1 MVEYVFMSK
10 TYVVYGV
17 SQGLGRAIIEA
28 VPHRQDRVFG
38 VSRSQ
43 PKGLSRTIEWI
54 KADLSTP
61 QEAVKVVTQSLAQQ
75 PVDYVI
81 YNVGIWE
88 ARAFTDEYSFERS
101 SPAEIATLINTN
113 ITSCILQLQA
123 LLNNL
128 KLSANGKVIL
138 IGSTW
143 GLENHKGQEVAFSAS
158 KYALRGVVHA
168 LRETLRPLNIG
179 ISILNLG
186 YLATEF
192 DLSHSPEQVIAQSHG
207 QLIPL
212 QDVLLAIRFILA
224 TSNATCIKEID
235 MPAMQDTNI

>member
-1 MVEYVFMSK
+1 MSK

-17 SQGLGRAIIEA
+17 SKGLGRAIIES
-28 VPHRQDRVFG
+28 VPLPQDIVFG
-38 VSRSQ
+38 VSRSE
-43 PKGLSRTIEWI
+43 PKTLKRKFEWI
-54 KADLSTP
+54 QADLSAP
-61 QEAVKVVTQSLAQQ
+61 QHAVTVVTQAVAQQ

-88 ARAFTDEYSFERS
+88 ALAFSDEYSFAGS
-101 SPAEIATLINTN
+101 SVTEITTLINTN

-123 LLNNL
+123 LVNNL
-128 KLSANGKVIL
+128 KLSANAKVIL

-143 GLENHKGQEVAFSAS
+143 GLDNHKGPEVAFSAS
-158 KYALRGVVHA
+158 KHALRGVVHA

-179 ISILNLG
+179 ISLLNLG

-192 DLSHSPEQVIAQSHG
+192 DLSHSPEDVIEQSQG

-224 TSNATCIKEID
+224 TSTASCVKEID
-235 MPAMQDTNI
+235 MPAMQDINV